1 MNIFDLLAEWNITKW
16 LKEPKN
22 NETVE
27 GRTEE
32 SAGDGKTNFGKA
44 YESHLLDDI
53 KLLISNAYRQTDEE
67 RRNELLR
74 QARDI
79 ETQLIMSYEKQGY
92 NLLAV
97 NTQEQI
103 REHERK
109 LTSAEGN
116 S

>member
-53 KLLISNAYRQTDEE
+53 KLHFSQKKTGVFR
-67 RRNELLR
+67 
-74 QARDI
+74 
-79 ETQLIMSYEKQGY
+79 GFFW
-92 NLLAV
+92 
-97 NTQEQI
+97 
-103 REHERK
+103 
-109 LTSAEGN
+109 LTKVAIGCLYCQPKKN
-116 S
+116 P